1 MLALYMTMLEDER
14 DKRAFLAIHNKFYHK
29 MIKVARRYFPVDQA
43 GAEDAVH
50 ESFLKIIEN
59 FSKISSLSCKEL
71 EPYIVTIVKN
81 TSIDMLRRQK
91 RLELTNDWTPYETAR
106 ETEPGDGYG
115 RLVAIIRA
123 MPETY
128 RAVLEMCFV
137 LEMTYADTAKA
148 LGITESAVAT
158 RVNRGRK
165 LLMEKLREE
174 GYEP

>member
-14 DKRAFLAIHNKFYHK
+14 DKRAFLAIHNKYYHK
-29 MIKVARRYFPVDQA
+29 MMKVARRYFTGDHT

-59 FSKISSLSCKEL
+59 FSKISSLSCEEM

-81 TSIDMLRRQK
+81 TSIDLLRKQK
-91 RLELTNDWTPYETAR
+91 RLELTDDWSPYER
-106 ETEPGDGYG
+106 PSHLEPGDGYG
-115 RLVAIIRA
+115 RLVSIIRA

-128 RAVLEMCFV
+128 RAALEMCFV
-137 LEMTYADTAKA
+137 LEMTYAQIAQA
-148 LGITESAVAT
+148 LGITEAAAAT
-158 RVNRGRK
+158 RINRGRK